1 MPLSNKPVIVIY
13 GGTFN
18 PIHNGHLFP
27 AIESAKSVNAETLIY
42 LPCHI
47 PPHKETP
54 NVSSFHRL
62 QMTKLALQNLDDNQN
77 DSSLNIETSGLNIE
91 ISDYEI
97 QLTTPSYTRQT
108 IEYFYHKYPDHKLYF
123 LIGMDSLINFHLW
136 FKWQEIFSFCD
147 LLVMQRP
154 GVEYNPNKLP
164 SELQPYLKSQVI
176 ITSVTEVDTSS
187 SEIQNMY
194 SQSAN
199 KAENRNKNELTMLP
213 PAVQQYIDSH
223 NLYK

>member
-27 AIESAKSVNAETLIY
+27 AIEAAKSVNADKLIY

-54 NVSSFHRL
+54 NVSSLHRL
-62 QMTKLALQNLDDNQN
+62 QMTKLALDSVCDDNGN
-77 DSSLNIETSGLNIE
+77 SGNLTIEV
-91 ISDYEI
+91 SDYET

-108 IEYFYHKYPDHKLYF
+108 IEHFYHKYPDHKLYF
-123 LIGMDSLINFHLW
+123 LIGMDSLVSFHLW
-136 FKWQEIFSFCD
+136 FKWQEIFYFCD

-154 GVEYNPNKLP
+154 GVKNIQNTPNNLP
-164 SELQPYLKSQVI
+164 CEMQPYLKNQVI
-176 ITSVTEVDTSS
+176 ITSVAEVDISS
-187 SEIQNMY
+187 SEIKSLY
-194 SQSAN
+194 TQSIN
-199 KAENRNKNELTMLP
+199 KAVNINKNKLTMLP
-213 PAVQQYIDSH
+213 LAVQQYIDLH

>member
-27 AIESAKSVNAETLIY
+27 AIESAKSVNAEKLIY

-62 QMTKLALQNLDDNQN
+62 QMTKLALDSVCN
-77 DSSLNIETSGLNIE
+77 DSGNSGSLTIEV
-91 ISDYEI
+91 SDYET
-97 QLTTPSYTRQT
+97 QLTSPSYTRQT
-108 IEYFYHKYPDHKLYF
+108 IEYFYNKYPDHKLYF
-123 LIGMDSLINFHLW
+123 LIGMDSLLSFHLW

-154 GVEYNPNKLP
+154 GVEYNPIKLP
-164 SELQPYLKSQVI
+164 AELQPYLQSQVI

-187 SEIQNMY
+187 SAIQNMY

-199 KAENRNKNELTMLP
+199 KAANISKNELTMLP

>member
-1 MPLSNKPVIVIY
+1 MPLSDKPVIVIY

-18 PIHNGHLFP
+18 PIHNGHLYP
-27 AIESAKSVNAETLIY
+27 AIESAKSVNAQKLIY

-62 QMTKLALQNLDDNQN
+62 QMTKLALQNLDD
-77 DSSLNIETSGLNIE
+77 SPLSIEV
-91 ISDYEI
+91 SDYET

-108 IEYFYHKYPDHKLYF
+108 IEYFHNKYPKHKLYF

-136 FKWQEIFSFCD
+136 FKWQEVFSFCD

-154 GVEYNPNKLP
+154 GVEYNPNELP
-164 SELQPYLKSQVI
+164 SELQAYLQNQVI
-176 ITSVTEVDTSS
+176 ITSVAEVDISS

-194 SQSAN
+194 NQSTN
-199 KAENRNKNELTMLP
+199 KATNISKNELTMLP
-213 PAVQQYIDSH
+213 TAVQQYIDLH
-223 NLYK
+223 NLYKS